1 MAKKETRDSIDRR
14 WQVLQPGWGRNDFK
28 GERRML
34 YDAIVEGDNVE
45 HLFGCS
51 WGSEDTTHDRGIVAA
66 TERGLVLLNR
76 GRLSKNVE
84 LIPYLAIREVREQEP
99 GTLTVVA
106 PRQDY
111 SLTLDQGAAVLAEY
125 IRGRLHSEAASL
137 EARLS
142 SILMGGERIDYW
154 AHCTVGE
161 QTVQEAVGNAQGG
174 GGSYDINSTSL
185 WDSEAIALATDRRI
199 LFCTLGF
206 NYERERASCPHGSI
220 LSVEYWGGTSARFV
234 DVDAKVRALEFREEG
249 DATQFVKLMREHVG
263 TAAQRVSAEAR
274 ISAEWKLQ
282 HPIWDHRQNHG
293 GELRKLVEIM
303 DDDEH
308 IEALAWG
315 DYGEKGVKDELY
327 GGIIAATGRRLL
339 LVSNGLLE
347 QNVSQLSYDGIDGV
361 ALKGGELI
369 ITAKSGHSGY
379 EISSID
385 NMDPHDSRRKGYRD
399 AFVARL
405 QTILESAPNSAPAPA
420 TPAQEPEPEAPVVS
434 RQADKPQAAPD

>member
-1 MAKKETRDSIDRR
+1 MASKATRDNIDRR
-14 WQVLQPGWGRNDFK
+14 WQMLQPGWGRDDFK
-28 GERRML
+28 GERGML

-51 WGSEDTTHDRGIVAA
+51 WGSDNANHDRGIVAA

-84 LIPYLAIREVREQEP
+84 LIPYLAIREVREQGP
-99 GTLTVVA
+99 GTLTVVG

-111 SLTLDQGAAVLAEY
+111 SITLEPGAAKLADY
-125 IRGRLHSEAASL
+125 IRGRLHADAASL
-137 EARLS
+137 EDRLS
-142 SILMGGERIDYW
+142 SILMGEERIDNW
-154 AHCTVGE
+154 ANCTVGE
-161 QTVQEAVGNAQGG
+161 QKVYEAGGNTHGG
-174 GGSYDINSTSL
+174 GGSYQINTTSL
-185 WDSEAIALATDRRI
+185 MNSEALAVATDRRI

-206 NYERERASCPHGSI
+206 NHERERAGCPHGSI
-220 LSVEYWGGTSARFV
+220 LSVEYWGGTSVRFV
-234 DVDAKVRALEFREEG
+234 DVDAEVRALEFREEG

-263 TAAQRVSAEAR
+263 TAARRVSAEAR

-282 HPIWDHRQNHG
+282 HPLWNHRKNHD
-293 GELRKLVEIM
+293 GERRKLIEIM

-315 DYGEKGVKDELY
+315 DYGEMGANEELY

-369 ITAKSGHSGY
+369 ITAKSGHRGY

-385 NMDPHDSRRKGYRD
+385 NMDPHDSRKKGYSGVF
-399 AFVARL
+399 ASRL
-405 QTILESAPNSAPAPA
+405 QVLVGTAH
-420 TPAQEPEPEAPVVS
+420 Q
-434 RQADKPQAAPD
+434 QAAAQ

>member
-1 MAKKETRDSIDRR
+1 MARKETRDNIDRR
-14 WQVLQPGWGRNDFK
+14 WQMLQPGWGRDDFK

-34 YDAIVEGDNVE
+34 YEAIVEGNNVE

-51 WGSEDTTHDRGIVAA
+51 WGSDNSNHDRGIVAA

-111 SLTLDQGAAVLAEY
+111 SITLDTGAAKLADY
-125 IRGRLHSEAASL
+125 IRGRLHSDAASL
-137 EARLS
+137 EDRLS
-142 SILMGGERIDYW
+142 GILMGGERIDHW

-161 QTVQEAVGNAQGG
+161 QKVYEAGGNTQGG
-174 GGSYDINSTSL
+174 GGSYDINTTTL
-185 WDSEAIALATDRRI
+185 ADSSALAVATDRRI

-206 NYERERASCPHGSI
+206 NYDRERASWPHGSI
-220 LSVEYWGGTSARFV
+220 LSVEYWGGTSVRFV
-234 DVDAKVRALEFREEG
+234 DVDARTHALGFREDG
-249 DATQFVKLMREHVG
+249 DATQFVKPMREHVG
-263 TAAQRVSAEAR
+263 TAARRLSAEAR

-282 HPIWDHRQNHG
+282 HPLWDHRKNHG
-293 GELRKLVEIM
+293 GERRKLVEIM

-315 DYGEKGVKDELY
+315 DYGQKGAKEELY

-339 LVSNGLLE
+339 LVSNGLLG
-347 QNVSQLSYDGIDGV
+347 QNVSQLSYGGIDDV

-385 NMDPHDSRRKGYRD
+385 NMDPHDSRKKGYRGVF
-399 AFVARL
+399 ASRL
-405 QTILESAPNSAPAPA
+405 QALAGTAH
-420 TPAQEPEPEAPVVS
+420 
-434 RQADKPQAAPD
+434 RQAAAP

>member
-1 MAKKETRDSIDRR
+1 MASKETRDNIDRR
-14 WQVLQPGWGRNDFK
+14 WQMLQPGWGRDDFK

-51 WGSEDTTHDRGIVAA
+51 WGSDNANHDRGIVAA

-76 GRLSKNVE
+76 GRLSKNME
-84 LIPYLAIREVREQEP
+84 LIPYLAIREVREQGP
-99 GTLTVVA
+99 GNLTVVA

-111 SLTLDQGAAVLAEY
+111 SITLDPGAARLADY
-125 IRGRLHSEAASL
+125 IRGRLHADAASL
-137 EARLS
+137 EDRLS
-142 SILMGGERIDYW
+142 SILMGEERIDHW

-161 QTVQEAVGNAQGG
+161 QKVYEAGGNTQGG
-174 GGSYDINSTSL
+174 GGSYQINTTSL
-185 WDSEAIALATDRRI
+185 MASEALAVATDRRI

-206 NYERERASCPHGSI
+206 NYERERAGCPHGSI
-220 LSVEYWGGTSARFV
+220 LSVEYWGGTSVRFV
-234 DVDAKVRALEFREEG
+234 DVDAEVRALEFREEG

-263 TAAQRVSAEAR
+263 TAARRVSAEAR

-282 HPIWDHRQNHG
+282 HPLWNHRKNHG
-293 GELRKLVEIM
+293 GERRKLVEIM

-315 DYGEKGVKDELY
+315 DYGQNGAKEELY
-327 GGIIAATGRRLL
+327 GGVIAATGRRLL

-347 QNVSQLSYDGIDGV
+347 QNVSQLSYDGIDDV
-361 ALKGGELI
+361 ALKGGDLI

-385 NMDPHDSRRKGYRD
+385 NMDPHDSRKKGYSGVF
-399 AFVARL
+399 ASRL
-405 QTILESAPNSAPAPA
+405 QVLVGTAH
-420 TPAQEPEPEAPVVS
+420 
-434 RQADKPQAAPD
+434 RQAAAP